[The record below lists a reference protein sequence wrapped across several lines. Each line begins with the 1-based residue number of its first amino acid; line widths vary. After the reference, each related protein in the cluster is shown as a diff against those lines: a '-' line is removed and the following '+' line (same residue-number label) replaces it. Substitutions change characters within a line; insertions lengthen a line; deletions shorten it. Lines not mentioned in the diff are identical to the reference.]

1 MRKLILLIA
10 LISVHFTS
18 LSQRATP
25 LQYLYMMKSFKPT
38 TQKVGILCE
47 LDRNPGIVD
56 KLQRSAFSAGVKI
69 FIADVKELK
78 DISQKFSELVKNGV
92 DFIWI
97 FDEKDI
103 SANPIAREYI
113 FKNSLLSK
121 IPVAAPNPEFVKEGA
136 LFSLEV
142 SGEDIKVFVNNKVA
156 NALQINI
163 PENYKERVQ
172 YVAN

>member
-1 MRKLILLIA
+1 MKRAIILLFLFNFVA
-10 LISVHFTS
+10 F
-18 LSQRATP
+18 SQRATP
-25 LQYLYMMKSFKPT
+25 LQYLYMMKSLKPT

-47 LDRNPGIVD
+47 LDKNPGIVD
-56 KLQRSAFSAGVKI
+56 RLQRSAFSAGIKI

-103 SANPIAREYI
+103 SAHPIAREYI
-113 FKNSLLSK
+113 FKNSLLNK
-121 IPVAAPNPEFVKEGA
+121 IPVAVPDPELVKEGG

-142 SGEDIKVFVNNKVA
+142 SGEEIKVFVNNKIA

>member
-1 MRKLILLIA
+1 MKKAIILLA
-10 LISVHFTS
+10 LFLFNFVA

-47 LDRNPGIVD
+47 LDKNPGIVD
-56 KLQRSAFSAGVKI
+56 KLQRSAFSAGIKI

-78 DISQKFSELVKNGV
+78 DVSQKFAELMKNGV

-97 FDEKDI
+97 IDEKDV
-103 SANPIAREYI
+103 SAHPIAREYI
-113 FKNSLLSK
+113 FKNSLLNK
-121 IPVAAPNPEFVKEGA
+121 IPVAVPDPELVKEGG

-142 SGEDIKVFVNNKVA
+142 SGEEIKVFVNNKIA